1 MCRTAIFC
9 VFCTLFASPA
19 FAWPMMDI
27 HEDFTLDYTIPKNV
41 GIRVYGDAKLTI
53 DVAQDGTSPVI
64 TSKIF
69 LYDNASFELAGGQ
82 ADKIEVWGENNRI
95 EFTGGAFRSAYIDGY
110 SNGGTKIVLDGDT
123 LIWTQSIRFHNGG
136 TQEFE
141 VRNFRTTG
149 QGEALRIWPTDGMS
163 FDFYSETPMFLCGDP
178 RANGYGC
185 SIGTWE
191 GSDFLVFVPHPIPW
205 TLNDSDPNR
214 LAGDIDDNG
223 VVDLAD
229 LNAVR
234 NYFGTS
240 GSSVGDTLP
249 FDGVVDLSDLNR
261 VRNQFGQVQMQ
272 PVPEPSS
279 LSLMVLALVGFAGI
293 PFARRRHWYLARSL

>member
-1 MCRTAIFC
+1 MRSFFLQFL
-9 VFCTLFASPA
+9 FCTLFASPA
-19 FAWPMMDI
+19 LAWPMMDI

-41 GIRVYGDAKLTI
+41 GIRVYGNAKLTI
-53 DVAQDGTSPVI
+53 DVAEDGTAPVI

-69 LYDNASFELAGGQ
+69 LYDNASFELAGGY
-82 ADKIEVWGENNRI
+82 ADKIELYGESNFI
-95 EFTGGAFRSAYIDGY
+95 AFTGGRFQGTIDGY
-110 SNGGTKIVLDGDT
+110 SSGQSEFFVNGDT
-123 LIWTQSIRFHNGG
+123 RLNTALRFWEGG
-136 TQEFE
+136 TQHFE
-141 VRNFRTTG
+141 VRNFIPTYQGPAFYMPSLLTG
-149 QGEALRIWPTDGMS
+149 AS
-163 FDFYSETPMFLCGDP
+163 FDFYSETPMFNCGDP

-185 SIGTWE
+185 EIGTWA
-191 GSDFLVFVPHPIPW
+191 GSDLKVFVPHPIPW

-279 LSLMVLALVGFAGI
+279 AVLMVLALVGFAGI
-293 PFARRRHWYLARSL
+293 PFAHRRHWYLARSL